1 MGLFLK
7 KDSAGTVRVDG
18 STVVWAAILLIA
30 LGVLGYL
37 AERGTDP
44 PVPTT
49 TANLWAAFQTILG
62 VIVGFLGGEALGRSQ
77 V

>member
-7 KDSAGTVRVDG
+7 KDAAGKVQVDG

-30 LGVLGYL
+30 LGVLGYF
-37 AERGTDP
+37 AELGKA
-44 PVPTT
+44 PVSTE
-49 TANLWAAFQTILG
+49 NLWAGFQTILG
-62 VIVGFLGGEALGRSQ
+62 VIVGFLGGEALGRTQ